1 MADTTN
7 DEPGTARPPAPEA
20 GATPAPPV
28 EQDQLFRLQMAASDF
43 LLGNAKYF
51 GYLVGLVLL
60 GTLVYGV
67 TTSWLAAREAEEFA
81 AIARIDFKMPK
92 VEQLAQFGLAPMD
105 DKADTTRMANV
116 EEGARRYTAAG
127 DEAHGAAA
135 VYAYLKAADT
145 WERVDKPDQALL
157 ALQKASEIGAKD
169 LPGYTAGAAYAA
181 ALIDAGK
188 TDEALT
194 LYRDMAGRLDGFYAE
209 RSLILLANAQIAAGR
224 QADAKLVIA
233 EFKQRFPQSPR
244 IAEVAA
250 LEARA
255 GSAG

>member
-1 MADTTN
+1 LADTTK
-7 DEPGTARPPAPEA
+7 DDPGTTPPPVEA
-20 GATPAPPV
+20 APPV
-28 EQDQLFRLQMAASDF
+28 EQDQLFRLQMAFSDF

-51 GYLVGLVLL
+51 GYLVGLLLL
-60 GTLVYGV
+60 GTLVYGGV
-67 TTSWLAAREAEEFA
+67 TSWLTSREAEEFA
-81 AIARIDFKMPK
+81 SISRIDFKMPK

-105 DKADTTRMANV
+105 DKTDAARMANV
-116 EEGARRYTAAG
+116 EEGARRYTAVG

-135 VYAYLKAADT
+135 VYAYLKAADA
-145 WERVDKPDQALL
+145 WERVDKPDQVMIV
-157 ALQKASEIGAKD
+157 LQKASEVGAKD

-188 TDEALT
+188 TDEALA
-194 LYRDMAGRLDGFYAE
+194 LYRDMAGRFEGFYAE
-209 RSLILLANAQIAAGR
+209 RSLILLADAQIAAGR

-244 IAEVAA
+244 TGEVAA